1 MLDLDRFK
9 QLNDS
14 AGHDAGDAAL
24 RKLADSF
31 RQELRGVDS
40 AARFGGDEFALI
52 LPQAYSEGAQV
63 VAERLRARIEQ
74 IEIPGFGN
82 LSASMGIASFPA
94 HASSRAELLTAADA
108 ALYSAKRGGRNRV
121 CVVDNSQLDLSKSP
135 SIVVSESDQATPE
148 SIM

>member
-24 RKLADSF
+24 RKLADCF
-31 RQELRGVDS
+31 KQELRGVDS

-52 LPQAYSEGAQV
+52 LPQAYSDGAMI
-63 VAERLRARIEQ
+63 VAERLRASIAK

-82 LSASMGIASFPA
+82 LTASMGIATFPS
-94 HASSRAELLTAADA
+94 HGASRTELVVTADA
-108 ALYSAKRGGRNRV
+108 ALYSAKRTGRNRV
-121 CVVDNSQLDLSKSP
+121 CVFEAVNVDTDLIP
-135 SIVVSESDQATPE
+135 PAADPFGEGIESN
-148 SIM
+148 M